1 MVERF
6 FNDGVDGVDGGGES
20 SGGATEPDARKPLET
35 TKKRMRPRGRWGGE
49 PTRTR
54 TRDRESTTYSEC
66 TSPAPLRTRRR
77 RGSPCPTTWR
87 ASAPRPPS
95 RTRRRGPSARDERS
109 SSRSCAAEVE
119 RRRAGRDATR
129 GARDLETARRARALA
144 NAKTTVCVGRAR
156 VALLRPTPRNGQVGN
171 SPVGRTKRVSRAP
184 CRVWMKKK
192 QKAVQA
198 QSAKTEIEKTRQFCR
213 CCFLCVRSAPVSK
226 RVPKLC
232 FSDCKK

>member
-1 MVERF
+1 VTNVRH
-6 FNDGVDGVDGGGES
+6 
-20 SGGATEPDARKPLET
+20 R
-35 TKKRMRPRGRWGGE
+35 
-49 PTRTR
+49 
-54 TRDRESTTYSEC
+54 
-66 TSPAPLRTRRR
+66 LRR
-77 RGSPCPTTWR
+77 
-87 ASAPRPPS
+87 
-95 RTRRRGPSARDERS
+95 
-109 SSRSCAAEVE
+109 AAEGE

-171 SPVGRTKRVSRAP
+171 SPVGRTNDESASAP
-184 CRVWMKKK
+184 CRVWMEKK

>member
-1 MVERF
+1 MVERV
-6 FNDGVDGVDGGGES
+6 GTTAWTAWTAALTS
-20 SGGATEPDARKPLET
+20 SGGATEPDARRCSRRQKNGCVREGGGEGS
-35 TKKRMRPRGRWGGE
+35 RRGRARATVNLRRTLNARLQHPSERADGE
-49 PTRTR
+49 VLRVRQRGAPPRR
-54 TRDRESTTYSEC
+54 ALHRGRGEGDRRHVTNVRHR
-66 TSPAPLRTRRR
+66 LRR
-77 RGSPCPTTWR
+77 
-87 ASAPRPPS
+87 
-95 RTRRRGPSARDERS
+95 
-109 SSRSCAAEVE
+109 AAEGE

-213 CCFLCVRSAPVSK
+213 CCFLCEFGGA
-226 RVPKLC
+226 C
-232 FSDCKK
+232 FEEGTKTVFF

>member
-1 MVERF
+1 M
-6 FNDGVDGVDGGGES
+6 
-20 SGGATEPDARKPLET
+20 LET

-109 SSRSCAAEVE
+109 PSRACAAEVE

-171 SPVGRTKRVSRAP
+171 SPVGRTNDESASAP

-192 QKAVQA
+192 QKQC
-198 QSAKTEIEKTRQFCR
+198 K
-213 CCFLCVRSAPVSK
+213 RSPLKRKSRK
-226 RVPKLC
+226 RVSQ
-232 FSDCKK
+232 FS